1 MFLKKYKK
9 GFNIFLYIYSIT
21 FKFFIFV
28 SCFKELIIEDTLL
41 NPCIKIIKIKLIN
54 INYLFF

>member
-9 GFNIFLYIYSIT
+9 GFNIFIYLSIT

-28 SCFKELIIEDTLL
+28 SGFKELIIEDNLL
-41 NPCIKIIKIKLIN
+41 NPYIKIINIKLIN

>member
-28 SCFKELIIEDTLL
+28 SFFKELIIEDTLL